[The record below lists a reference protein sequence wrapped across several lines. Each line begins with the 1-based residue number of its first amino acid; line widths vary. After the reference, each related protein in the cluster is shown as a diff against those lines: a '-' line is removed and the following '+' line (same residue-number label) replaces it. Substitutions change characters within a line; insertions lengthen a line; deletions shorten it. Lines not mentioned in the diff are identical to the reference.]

1 MAITWTQSAVGQLL
15 QRILNATREFAR
27 LKEGEIAGPETFAR
41 LNRNAH
47 TFYVKF

>member
-1 MAITWTQSAVGQLL
+1 MRTQSTVSQLL
-15 QRILNATREFAR
+15 QRILNATGEFTR
-27 LKEGEIAGPETFAR
+27 LNEGKIAGPETVAR